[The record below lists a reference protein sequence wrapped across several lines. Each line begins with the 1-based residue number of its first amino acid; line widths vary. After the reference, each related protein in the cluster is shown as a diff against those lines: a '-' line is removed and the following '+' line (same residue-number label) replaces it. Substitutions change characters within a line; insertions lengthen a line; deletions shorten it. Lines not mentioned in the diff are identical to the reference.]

1 MGRGIVLQT
10 SASRRL
16 RTAKIAR
23 PQGRKANF
31 SRSFSE
37 VGDSPGIRRGLAF
50 ADVSTV
56 MRDDIPKQQSW
67 DAVHGHWLI
76 GIATGEKGYWD
87 HVRAPNVIGSG
98 EHSIA
103 SSLQIDA
110 VEKPGAVL
118 QKLAKTLTAAT
129 RDPVS
134 VLGSAADFVNGF
146 RDMEKTNWKYQDRYF
161 HCKVNCVAT
170 LRGPEG
176 EQTAEFLSSA
186 RELYNQV
193 VDPLRKDISY
203 CTIVEDSMRDDAA
216 NRYGRETCHDYVKT
230 YGPIKDQEGREAVA
244 KEACRPLRPNAL
256 PEP

>member
-1 MGRGIVLQT
+1 M
-10 SASRRL
+10 
-16 RTAKIAR
+16 
-23 PQGRKANF
+23 
-31 SRSFSE
+31 
-37 VGDSPGIRRGLAF
+37 AF
-50 ADVSTV
+50 ALFLSV
-56 MRDDIPKQQSW
+56 MRDDIPEKQSW
-67 DAVHGHWLI
+67 DVVHGQWLI
-76 GIATGEKGYWD
+76 GIATVEKEYWN
-87 HVRAPNVIGSG
+87 HLRAPNVISSE

-146 RDMEKTNWKYQDRYF
+146 RDMEKTNFKYQDRYF
-161 HCKVNCVAT
+161 HCKVNCLAT

-186 RELYNQV
+186 RELYNQM
-193 VDPLRKDISY
+193 VDPVRKDISY
-203 CTIVEDSMRDDAA
+203 CKIVEDSMRDDAA

-230 YGPIKDQEGREAVA
+230 YGPIEDHKGRDAVA
-244 KEACRPLRPNAL
+244 TEACRPMRPTNL